1 MTPQQQQEARKFKY
15 QRSYLKWLE
24 IAEKLGYST
33 VTVMLEDLY
42 KKRSVYD
49 MANLV
54 GRTQMSVFKTMRKLG
69 VQRRLPVSKNPLKFA
84 ELRSR
89 RRK

>member
-1 MTPQQQQEARKFKY
+1 
-15 QRSYLKWLE
+15 
-24 IAEKLGYST
+24 
-33 VTVMLEDLY
+33 MLEDLY

-69 VQRRLPVSKNPLKFA
+69 IERRLPVSKNPLKFA